1 MNPFHFNKLPMR
13 KFFAGLLLLTVP
25 FGAAFAQNPATTFT
39 IPNRVIQLPCG
50 TSCTPITV
58 QVPHIKESSGYVLTN
73 PSYQPFD
80 YSTPGGT
87 EVTSLYIDDTW
98 SAAIS
103 LPFAF
108 CFYGNSFNSLVM
120 SSNSMISFNSSLAGG
135 YSTYSIGTNGAIPN
149 TSYAINSIFGPFH
162 DIDPSDPSANKKI
175 EWRIEGSA
183 PKRRFIASY
192 NDMPYFG
199 SSCPSERATHQMV
212 IYEGTGIVEVYIKD
226 KPACTGWNGGRTI
239 LGMQDGTRTQAIAA
253 PGKNATVW
261 GSTAMNECYRF
272 IPNGGT
278 PRFKS
283 AKLLVNGT
291 QVALGDTSTT
301 APGVLNLNFPNI
313 CPTADSTAYVV
324 QVTYG
329 DCNNAAND
337 ISFTDTVF
345 VKKQSPGITVAKND
359 PNCAPNGTITITAQ
373 GGTSPYQYS
382 INGGTTW
389 QSSNT
394 FAGLG
399 GGTYNV
405 VVRDA
410 NNCLSSQVPTVLAVS
425 NLLAQT
431 IAKTDA
437 DCVTKGTITIT
448 ASGGGTPPYEY
459 SINGG
464 TTWQSSNTFT
474 GLNGGDYT
482 VVTRNPVSTCTATT
496 NVTIA
501 FTNNLNVAA
510 ITGTSMCLG
519 NSFTPTVNSNAT
531 SFSWS
536 PSNGVSNTAIA
547 TPVFTPSATTN
558 YTLQAT
564 LGTCTAS
571 QTMTV
576 TIFPGA
582 TANAGADAL
591 IIAGDR
597 YTMQASGSTGS
608 YLWTPSTGLSSA
620 AVLNPVASPSTTTTY
635 SLRVTTSQGCIAND
649 EVTITV
655 VPYCIKPMNGFTPNG
670 DGIND
675 LWLITNGNCLSSAKV
690 QVFNRYGAKVFED
703 KDYKNNWNGTY
714 NGKPLPDGTY
724 YYVISFQL
732 INSRVETKTGNV
744 TILR

>member
-1 MNPFHFNKLPMR
+1 MR
-13 KFFAGLLLLTVP
+13 KIFAGLLMMTVTY
-25 FGAAFAQNPATTFT
+25 GAALAQNPATTFT

-50 TSCTPITV
+50 SSCTPITV
-58 QVPHIKESSGYVLTN
+58 QVPHIKESSGYVITN
-73 PSYQPFD
+73 PTYLPFD
-80 YSTPGGT
+80 YTTPGGT
-87 EVTSLYIDDTW
+87 EVSSLYIDDTW

-135 YSTYSIGTNGAIPN
+135 YSTYSIGTSSAIPN

-199 SSCPSERATHQMV
+199 SSCTTERATHQMV
-212 IYEGTGIVEVYIKD
+212 IFEGTGIVEVYIKD
-226 KPACTGWNGGRTI
+226 KPYCTSWNGGRTI

-291 QVALGDTSTT
+291 QVASADTSTT
-301 APGVLNLNFPNI
+301 APGVLNLNFPNV
-313 CPTADSTAYVV
+313 CPTADSTAFVV
-324 QVTYG
+324 EVTYG

-359 PNCAPNGTITITAQ
+359 PNCAPNGSITITAQ
-373 GGTSPYQYS
+373 GGTTPYQYS

-394 FAGLG
+394 FTGLG

-405 VVRDA
+405 VVKDA
-410 NNCLSSQVPTVLAVS
+410 NNCLSSQLPTVLAVS
-425 NLLAQT
+425 NLLTQT
-431 IAKTDA
+431 VAKTDA
-437 DCVTKGTITIT
+437 NCTTAGSITIT
-448 ASGGGTPPYEY
+448 ATGGGTPPYEY
-459 SINGG
+459 SIDGG

-474 GLNGGDYT
+474 GLVGGNYT
-482 VVTRNPVSTCTATT
+482 VVTRNPVTTCTVTT
-496 NVTIA
+496 NETIT
-501 FTNNLNVAA
+501 FTNTLTLSSIN
-510 ITGTSMCLG
+510 GTSMCLG
-519 NSFTPTVNSNAT
+519 NSFTPTVTTNAT

-536 PSNGVSNTAIA
+536 PVSGVSNTGAAAPI
-547 TPVFTPSATTN
+547 FTPSATTT

-571 QTMTV
+571 QSMTV

-582 TANAGADAL
+582 TANAGVDTL
-591 IIAGDR
+591 IIAGDS
-597 YTMQASGSTGS
+597 YTMQASGSAGS
-608 YLWTPSTGLSSA
+608 YLWTPSAGLSSA
-620 AVLNPVASPSTTTTY
+620 TVLNPVASPIATTTY

-649 EVTITV
+649 DMTLTV

>member
-1 MNPFHFNKLPMR
+1 MR
-13 KFFAGLLLLTVP
+13 KIIAGLLMLTVTY
-25 FGAAFAQNPATTFT
+25 GAAFAQNPATTFT
-39 IPNRVIQLPCG
+39 ISNRVIQLSCG
-50 TSCTPITV
+50 TSCTPISV
-58 QVPHIKESSGYVLTN
+58 QVPHIKETSGYVITN
-73 PSYQPFD
+73 PAYQPFEFA
-80 YSTPGGT
+80 TVGGT
-87 EVTSLYIDDTW
+87 ELNALYDDDTW
-98 SAAIS
+98 SEAIN

-120 SSNSMISFNSSLAGG
+120 SSNSMLSFNSSLAGG
-135 YSTYSIGTNGAIPN
+135 YSTWSIGTNGAIPN
-149 TSYAINSIFGPFH
+149 TNYAINSIFGPFH
-162 DIDPSDPSANKKI
+162 DVDPSEFSANKKI
-175 EWRIEGSA
+175 EWRIEGTA
-183 PKRRFIASY
+183 PKRRFIGSY

-199 SSCPSERATHQMV
+199 SNCTTERATHQMV

-226 KPACTGWNGGRTI
+226 KPSCTAWNGGRTI
-239 LGMQDGTRTQAIAA
+239 LGMQNGNRTQAIAA

-261 GSTAMNECYRF
+261 GANNMNECYRF

-291 QVALGDTSTT
+291 QVSTADTSTT
-301 APGVLNLNFPNI
+301 APGVLNLNFPTV

-329 DCNNAAND
+329 DCNNSSND
-337 ISFTDTVF
+337 VSFTDTVF
-345 VKKQSPGITVAKND
+345 VKKLSPGITIVKND

-382 INGGTTW
+382 INGGTNW
-389 QSSNT
+389 QSSNSFT
-394 FAGLG
+394 GLG

-405 VVRDA
+405 VVKDA
-410 NNCLSSQVPTVLAVS
+410 NNCSSSQIPTTLAAS
-425 NLLAQT
+425 DLLTQT
-431 IAKTDA
+431 VVKADA

-448 ASGGGTPPYEY
+448 ATGGGTPPYEY

-464 TTWQSSNTFT
+464 TTWQSSNSFT
-474 GLNGGDYT
+474 GLAGGNYV
-482 VVTRNPVSTCTATT
+482 VVTRNPITTCTATS

-501 FTNNLNVAA
+501 FNNTLNLAA
-510 ITGTSMCLG
+510 ISGTSMCFG
-519 NSFTPTVNSNAT
+519 NSFTPSVSTNAT
-531 SFSWS
+531 GFSWS
-536 PSNGVSNTAIA
+536 PNNGVSNTSVAA
-547 TPVFTPSATTN
+547 PVFTPSATTT

-564 LGTCTAS
+564 LGTCTS
-571 QTMTV
+571 SEVMTI

-591 IIAGDR
+591 IIAGDH
-597 YTMQASGSTGS
+597 YTMQANGSAGS
-608 YLWTPSTGLSSA
+608 YLWSPSTGLSS
-620 AVLNPVASPSTTTTY
+620 VTILNPVASPTATTTY
-635 SLRVTTSQGCIAND
+635 SLRVTTTQGCIATD
-649 EVTITV
+649 DITITV

-675 LWLITNGNCLSSAKV
+675 LWLITNGNCLSNAKV

-732 INSRVETKTGNV
+732 INNRVETKTGNV